1 MTVGSAREPSSVAS
15 WHGLLD
21 CDALASADRT
31 ASQDDLFGRL
41 LAALVAP
48 PAGEPPGVLVGYQP
62 PLAVVE
68 LPLSG
73 AGVLALDV
81 AGAAPDEVGRRLR
94 HVLEGYQGGVI
105 FLVVVGGG
113 DELKATLLAADREA
127 PDPAK
132 LSLYHLAQDGHL
144 RRLGGR
150 RSGVVERAVRL
161 LPTLR
166 PVALA
171 EVPELIER
179 GRREREEAARFAS
192 ELRGRF
198 AWVTALLLGVCVVL
212 YGLGALWSQRPLTD
226 ALRAGADPD
235 VLLRMGANAA
245 ALVRQGEVWRLLAS
259 AFLHAG
265 VMHLLFNMV
274 ALQSFGGFL
283 EAVLGWRRYLVVF
296 GASALGG
303 SLASALISRAS
314 FSVGASGAMWGLM
327 LAGFALSRA
336 RENVLPARI
345 ARQLRQRLV
354 MVLVINVLFSFLPGI
369 DLYAHFGGGAIGFA
383 LVAGGI
389 LVPRSGGAPG
399 ASSRPLRAL
408 ALVTAVALAASI
420 VLALFTGRPWT

>member
-1 MTVGSAREPSSVAS
+1 MVAY
-15 WHGLLD
+15 H
-21 CDALASADRT
+21 
-31 ASQDDLFGRL
+31 
-41 LAALVAP
+41 
-48 PAGEPPGVLVGYQP
+48 P

-73 AGVLALDV
+73 AGVLVLDV

-94 HVLEGYQGGVI
+94 RVLEGYQGGVI

-113 DELKATLLAADREA
+113 DELRATLLAADRES

-132 LSLYHLAQDGHL
+132 LSLYHLAGSG
-144 RRLGGR
+144 RLQRLAGR
-150 RSGVVERAVRL
+150 RSGVVERAARV

-171 EVPELIER
+171 DVPELIGR
-179 GRREREEAARFAS
+179 GRRDREEATRFAA

-212 YGLGALWSQRPLTD
+212 YGLGALWSQRPLME
-226 ALRAGADPD
+226 ALRAGADPE

-245 ALVRQGEVWRLLAS
+245 QLVRQGEVWRLLAS

-265 VMHLLFNMV
+265 AMHLLFNMA

-283 EAVLGWRRYLVVF
+283 EAVLGWRRYLVLF

-303 SLASALISRAS
+303 SLASALISRAA

-336 RENVLPARI
+336 RENVLPARM

-369 DLYAHFGGGAIGFA
+369 DIYAHFGGGAIGFA
-383 LVAGGI
+383 LVGSGL
-389 LVPRSGGAPG
+389 LVPRPAGASGE
-399 ASSRPLRAL
+399 SSRPLRVL
-408 ALVTAVALAASI
+408 ALLTVAALAASVI
-420 VLALFTGRPWT
+420 VALLTGRPWA